1 MRLRKPD
8 LDDKHRPKMNS
19 RASSLKWNE
28 LDGRTGVFYL
38 EADEIVIGRRE
49 DAAIVFKHAE
59 VSRRHASVRREEQGL
74 TLVDLESTFGTYI
87 NGARISRHLLQPG
100 DRIRLGQNGPEMEVD
115 SGDPHPATVLDLA
128 IAQLTSVLPAAG
140 SADSAISKIS
150 YLLDLQYAFG
160 QNFSADSVFRQ
171 IIKSVLDLSGAQR
184 GCILRLR
191 KGKLSYAAGLDARGT
206 SLNESDFSA
215 SQSVIARV
223 KESGQAIFMTKGINA
238 DLALQQSIVAQSLLA
253 VACLPLQA
261 IGEDSGEAEA
271 VGLLY
276 IDSRQYM
283 HAMTGL
289 DQKILTRLADEAGRA
304 IEKLEMVA
312 GAEERRKLN
321 NDLALANEAQ
331 THLLPRQL
339 PAFPPFEIHAFS
351 RPTRH
356 VGGDFY
362 DFFPSGESLNGVL
375 ADIAGKGIA
384 SALMASMV
392 QGAMAAEFRTAVS
405 PDVPL
410 NALNNLVWRKTPA
423 SRYATL
429 FAFMLGEDGAGRYVG
444 AGHNP
449 SYLYRAAT
457 GVIEELPSSGMP
469 MGLFPTARYEST
481 AFQMAV
487 GDALIIYS
495 DGLTEAESV
504 SGDMFGEDRVKAI
517 IARDAA
523 GGSAALG
530 SAILGEVE
538 AFTRD
543 ALPTDD
549 LTFLIVQRT

>member
-1 MRLRKPD
+1 MTGIAP
-8 LDDKHRPKMNS
+8 S
-19 RASSLKWNE
+19 ASSPAPFLKWKE
-28 LDGRTGVFYL
+28 IDGRTGVFHL

-59 VSRRHASVRREEQGL
+59 VSRRHASVRRDEQGV
-74 TLVDLESTFGTYI
+74 TLVDLESTFGTYV
-87 NGARISRHLLQPG
+87 NGARTSRHLLQPG
-100 DRIRLGQNGPEMEVD
+100 DRIRFGQNGPEVEVD
-115 SGDPHPATVLDLA
+115 FGDARPATVLDLA

-140 SADSAISKIS
+140 SADSAIAKIS
-150 YLLDLQYAFG
+150 CLLDLQYSFG

-171 IIKSVLDLSGAQR
+171 IIKSVLDLSGGQR
-184 GCILRLR
+184 GCVLRLR

-206 SLNESDFSA
+206 SLNEADFSA

-223 KESGQAIFMTKGINA
+223 KESGQAIFMTQGINT
-238 DLALQQSIVAQSLLA
+238 DLAFQHSIVAQSLLA

-261 IGEDSGEAEA
+261 IGQDSGQAEA

-276 IDSRQYM
+276 IDSRQHM
-283 HAMTGL
+283 HVITGL

-321 NDLALANEAQ
+321 SDLALANEAQ

-351 RPTRH
+351 RPTRY

-375 ADIAGKGIA
+375 ADVAGKGVA

-392 QGAMAAEFRTAVS
+392 QGAMSAEFRTAVS
-405 PDVPL
+405 PDAAL
-410 NALNNLVWRKTPA
+410 NALNNLVWRKTPS
-423 SRYATL
+423 SRYVTL
-429 FAFMLGEDGAGRYVG
+429 FAFVLRRDGAGQYVG

-457 GVIEELPSSGMP
+457 GVIEELTSSGVP
-469 MGLFPTARYEST
+469 MGLFPTAYYE
-481 AFQMAV
+481 AMPFQMAV
-487 GDALIIYS
+487 GDALIVYS
-495 DGLTEAESV
+495 DGLTDAESV
-504 SGDMFGEDRVKAI
+504 SGDMFEEDRVKAI
-517 IARDAA
+517 IRREAAR
-523 GGSAALG
+523 GSAALG

-538 AFTRD
+538 EFTRD
-543 ALPTDD
+543 AVPTDD

>member
-1 MRLRKPD
+1 MTRTA
-8 LDDKHRPKMNS
+8 PKMS
-19 RASSLKWNE
+19 APVPSLKWKE
-28 LDGRTGVFYL
+28 PDGRTGVFYL
-38 EADEIVIGRRE
+38 EADEIIIGRRE

-59 VSRRHASVRREEQGL
+59 VSRRHAGVRRDEQGI
-74 TLVDLESTFGTYI
+74 TLVDLESTFGTWV
-87 NGARISRHLLQPG
+87 NGERISRHLLQDG
-100 DRIRLGQNGPEMEVD
+100 DRIRFGQNGPEVEAD
-115 SGDPHPATVLDLA
+115 FGDEHPAAALDQAL
-128 IAQLTSVLPAAG
+128 AQLTSVMPAAG
-140 SADSAISKIS
+140 SADSDISKIS
-150 YLLDLQYAFG
+150 YLLDLQYSFG

-191 KGKLSYAAGLDARGT
+191 KGKFSYAAGLDAGGT

-223 KESGQAIFMTKGINA
+223 KESGQAIFMTQGINT
-238 DLALQQSIVAQSLLA
+238 DLALQQSIVAQHLLA

-261 IGEDSGEAEA
+261 IGQESGQAEA

-362 DFFPSGESLNGVL
+362 DFFPSDDSLNGVL
-375 ADIAGKGIA
+375 ADVAGKGVA

-392 QGAMAAEFRTAVS
+392 QGAMSAQFQTGVS
-405 PDVPL
+405 PDVVL

-429 FAFMLGEDGAGRYVG
+429 FAFLLGRDGAGLYVG

-449 SYLYRAAT
+449 TYLFRAAT
-457 GVIEELPSSGMP
+457 GDIEELASSGVP

-487 GDALIIYS
+487 GDAMIVYS

-517 IARDAA
+517 ITRDAA
-523 GGSAALG
+523 RGSAVLG
-530 SAILGEVE
+530 SAILSEVE
-538 AFTRD
+538 EFTRD
-543 ALPTDD
+543 AVPNDD
-549 LTFLIVQRT
+549 LTFLIVRRT

>member
-1 MRLRKPD
+1 MTSPARKI
-8 LDDKHRPKMNS
+8 RS
-19 RASSLKWNE
+19 RAPSLKWKE

-38 EADEIVIGRRE
+38 EADEIIIGRRE

-59 VSRRHASVRREEQGL
+59 VSRRHASVRRDDQGV
-74 TLVDLESTFGTYI
+74 TLVDLESTFGTWV
-87 NGARISRHLLQPG
+87 NGERISRRLLQPG
-100 DRIRLGQNGPEMEVD
+100 DRIRFGQNGPEVEVD
-115 SGDPHPATVLDLA
+115 FGEEHPAEVLDQAL
-128 IAQLTSVLPAAG
+128 AQLTSVMPAAG
-140 SADSAISKIS
+140 AADSAIAKIS
-150 YLLDLQYAFG
+150 YLLDLQYSFG

-223 KESGQAIFMTKGINA
+223 KESGQAIFMTKGINT
-238 DLALQQSIVAQSLLA
+238 DLAAQQSIVAQHLLA

-261 IGEDSGEAEA
+261 IGQDSGQAEA

-331 THLLPRQL
+331 THLLPGQL

-362 DFFPSGESLNGVL
+362 DFFPSGDSLNGVL
-375 ADIAGKGIA
+375 ADVAGKGVA

-392 QGAMAAEFRTAVS
+392 QGAMSAQFQTGACPDAV
-405 PDVPL
+405 L

-429 FAFMLGEDGAGRYVG
+429 FAFTLGRDGAGQYVG

-449 SYLYRAAT
+449 TYLYRAAT
-457 GVIEELPSSGMP
+457 GDIEELASSGVP
-469 MGLFPTARYEST
+469 LGLFPTARYEST

-487 GDALIIYS
+487 GDAMIVYS

-517 IARDAA
+517 ITRDAVR
-523 GGSAALG
+523 GSAALG
-530 SAILGEVE
+530 SAILSEVE
-538 AFTRD
+538 EFTRD
-543 ALPTDD
+543 AVPTDD

>member
-1 MRLRKPD
+1 MTPIARKVSARVP
-8 LDDKHRPKMNS
+8 
-19 RASSLKWNE
+19 SLKWKE
-28 LDGRTGVFYL
+28 PDGRAGVFHL
-38 EADEIVIGRRE
+38 QADEIVIGRRE

-59 VSRRHASVRREEQGL
+59 VSRRHASVRRDEQGV
-74 TLVDLESTFGTYI
+74 TLVDLESTFGTWV
-87 NGARISRHLLQPG
+87 NGQRISRHLLQDG
-100 DRIRLGQNGPEMEVD
+100 DRIRFGQNGPEVEVD
-115 SGDPHPATVLDLA
+115 FGEEHPAAVLDQALA
-128 IAQLTSVLPAAG
+128 HLTSVMPAAS
-140 SADSAISKIS
+140 SADSDISKIS
-150 YLLDLQYAFG
+150 YLLDLQYSFG

-191 KGKLSYAAGLDARGT
+191 KGNLSWAAGLDARGT

-223 KESGQAIFMTKGINA
+223 KESGQAIFMTEGINA
-238 DLALQQSIVAQSLLA
+238 DLASQQSIVAQSLLA

-261 IGEDSGEAEA
+261 IGQDSGQAEA

-312 GAEERRKLN
+312 SAEERRKLN

-331 THLLPRQL
+331 TYLLPRQL

-362 DFFPSGESLNGVL
+362 DFFPSDESLNGVL
-375 ADIAGKGIA
+375 ADIAGKGVA

-392 QGAMAAEFRTAVS
+392 QGAMGAQFQRGVS
-405 PDVPL
+405 PDVVL
-410 NALNNLVWRKTPA
+410 NALNNFVWRKTPA

-429 FAFMLGEDGAGRYVG
+429 FAFMLGRDGAGLYVG

-449 SYLYRAAT
+449 TYLYRAAT
-457 GVIEELPSSGMP
+457 GVIEELASSGVP

-487 GDALIIYS
+487 GDALIVYS

-504 SGDMFGEDRVKAI
+504 SGDMFGEERVKAI
-517 IARDAA
+517 ITGHAAR
-523 GGSAALG
+523 GSAALG
-530 SAILGEVE
+530 SAILSEVE
-538 AFTRD
+538 EFTRD
-543 ALPTDD
+543 AVPTDD

>member
-1 MRLRKPD
+1 MTSIAPKMSPSAPALRWKKPD
-8 LDDKHRPKMNS
+8 GS
-19 RASSLKWNE
+19 A
-28 LDGRTGVFYL
+28 GIFYL
-38 EADEIVIGRRE
+38 EAGEIIIGRRE
-49 DAAIVFKHAE
+49 DAAIIFKHGE
-59 VSRRHASVRREEQGL
+59 VSRRHASVRRDEQGV
-74 TLVDLESTFGTYI
+74 TLVDLESTFGTWV
-87 NGARISRHLLQPG
+87 NGERVGLRVLQPG
-100 DRIRLGQNGPEMEVD
+100 DRIRFGQNGPEVEVD
-115 SGDPHPATVLDLA
+115 FGEAQPAAVLDQALA
-128 IAQLTSVLPAAG
+128 HLTSVMPAAG
-140 SADSAISKIS
+140 SADSDISKIS
-150 YLLDLQYAFG
+150 YLLDLHYSFG
-160 QNFSADSVFRQ
+160 QSFSADIVFRQ

-191 KGKLSYAAGLDARGT
+191 QGKFSWAAGLDARGS

-215 SQSVIARV
+215 SQSVITRV
-223 KESGQAIFMTKGINA
+223 KESGQAIFMTKGINT
-238 DLALQQSIVAQSLLA
+238 DLAMQQSIVAQSLLA

-261 IGEDSGEAEA
+261 IGQESGKAEA

-321 NDLALANEAQ
+321 DDLALANEAQ

-375 ADIAGKGIA
+375 ADVSGKGVA

-392 QGAMAAEFRTAVS
+392 QGAMGAEFQTAMS
-405 PDVPL
+405 PDVAL
-410 NALNNLVWRKTPA
+410 NALNNFVWRKTPA
-423 SRYATL
+423 SRYVTV
-429 FAFMLGEDGAGRYVG
+429 FAFMLSRDGAGQYVG

-449 SYLYRAAT
+449 AYLYRAAT
-457 GVIEELPSSGMP
+457 GVIEELASSGVP
-469 MGLFPTARYEST
+469 MGMFPTARYEST
-481 AFQMAV
+481 AFQMEV
-487 GDALIIYS
+487 GDALIVYS

-504 SGDMFGEDRVKAI
+504 GGDMFGEERVQTI

-523 GGSAALG
+523 RGSAALG
-530 SAILGEVE
+530 SAILKEVE
-538 AFTRD
+538 EFTRD
-543 ALPTDD
+543 AVPNDD